1 MEMFLQ
7 VEIGFR
13 KSQGQE
19 QVTLDA
25 VKRRLA
31 DLGYRLDR
39 SSDCR
44 SFARY
49 MSGERAG
56 VSYPCLTTGIVEAD
70 TGMSFAHVD
79 ARRDENFDQLQKLRF
94 SGEEFAV
101 VGGCILDL

>member
-1 MEMFLQ
+1 MDRLLQ
-7 VEIGFR
+7 AEVEFR
-13 KSQGQE
+13 KSQGHE
-19 QVTLDA
+19 QITLDA
-25 VKRRLA
+25 VKRRVA
-31 DLGYRLDR
+31 ELGYRLDR

-44 SFARY
+44 GSARY

-79 ARRDENFDQLQKLRF
+79 ARRDENFDRLQKLRF

-101 VGGCILDL
+101 VGGYILDL